1 MKKKKVNNLKKIN
14 ITPKEIVK
22 SMNKD
27 FKSLTNSKKLENNYN
42 DRSYSYFGNGV
53 QKNDNRVIENYY
65 MYDYFF

>member
-1 MKKKKVNNLKKIN
+1 
-14 ITPKEIVK
+14 
-22 SMNKD
+22 MNKD